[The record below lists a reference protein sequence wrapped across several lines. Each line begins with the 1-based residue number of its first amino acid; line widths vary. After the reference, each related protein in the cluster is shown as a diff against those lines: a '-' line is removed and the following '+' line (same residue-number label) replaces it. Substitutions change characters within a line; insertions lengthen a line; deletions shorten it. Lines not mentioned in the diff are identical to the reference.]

1 MGWAGVECSVDLAQ
15 EELGRELFK
24 MMFASSAGGIMWF
37 FYIYIRNLNLI
48 LRMMGSPEQVLNNR
62 VT

>member
-37 FYIYIRNLNLI
+37 FFLYIYKEFESYSKND
-48 LRMMGSPEQVLNNR
+48 GES
-62 VT
+62 

>member
-1 MGWAGVECSVDLAQ
+1 MLS
-15 EELGRELFK
+15 RP
-24 MMFASSAGGIMWF
+24 SARRVRQRVVQDDVCKLSRGYNVVF
-37 FYIYIRNLNLI
+37 LYIYIRNLNLI